1 MKVIREKDSTFLDSL
16 TDEVEAADLDDIAK
30 KFSDLGLVNSDFAL
44 LCSKTGQQLLRIP
57 DSSALDDISKKGFR
71 CFICG
76 ASYSD
81 EKLVKSISC
90 SDFGKKMLEDDYWFL
105 VIALDALHSLGIPYE
120 DCLIYTAESPD
131 TNIFLNVNNEAVMLQ
146 LTNRKLTLDDA
157 YLINAHIAA
166 YKLNYLILI
175 STSPVSSLMKS
186 HLTEANPGCF
196 IHFIES
202 LNNLA
207 PEIYNILMAKEKRRL
222 VEIMKNMSDL
232 TPAPIEKLLMKKLM
246 PEGII
251 APRTGLEDVLLT
263 EFSDEENEMNM
274 EAESRE
280 QDNIVISSMSG
291 GSISASAS
299 NGFYY
304 EGAEKTTGKEII

>member
-1 MKVIREKDSTFLDSL
+1 
-16 TDEVEAADLDDIAK
+16 
-30 KFSDLGLVNSDFAL
+30 
-44 LCSKTGQQLLRIP
+44 
-57 DSSALDDISKKGFR
+57 
-71 CFICG
+71 
-76 ASYSD
+76 
-81 EKLVKSISC
+81 
-90 SDFGKKMLEDDYWFL
+90 
-105 VIALDALHSLGIPYE
+105 
-120 DCLIYTAESPD
+120 
-131 TNIFLNVNNEAVMLQ
+131 
-146 LTNRKLTLDDA
+146 
-157 YLINAHIAA
+157 
-166 YKLNYLILI
+166 
-175 STSPVSSLMKS
+175 
-186 HLTEANPGCF
+186 
-196 IHFIES
+196 
-202 LNNLA
+202 
-207 PEIYNILMAKEKRRL
+207 MAKEKRRL